1 VRPPKLVTAA
11 LVGYLIGT
19 FPSADLAAKRVS
31 GGAIDLR
38 AAGSGNPGGMNARRL
53 LGRQAGAAV
62 ITADVA
68 KGATA
73 GLVGRLVAGR
83 TGSHVAATAAVVGHC
98 YPVWRGFRGG
108 KGVAT
113 SAGQC
118 LATFPASVPITA
130 AGAALTASA
139 GGERRAMTM
148 TAVSCVVWVMAALVW
163 WRKRWPNLWGPR
175 VTAALPIAALVSSAV
190 VLGRFAAPP
199 ADAPAAA
206 GQHRQPSA
214 TATISSSR

>member
-19 FPSADLAAKRVS
+19 FPSADLAARRVS
-31 GGAIDLR
+31 GGEIDLR
-38 AAGSGNPGGMNARRL
+38 TAGSGNPGGMNARRL
-53 LGRQAGAAV
+53 LGRRAGTSV

-98 YPVWRGFRGG
+98 YPVWNGFRGG

-118 LATFPASVPITA
+118 LATFPVSVPITA
-130 AGAALTASA
+130 AGAALTASSA
-139 GGERRAMTM
+139 GERRAMTA
-148 TAVSCVVWVMAALVW
+148 TAASCVVWVVTALLW

-175 VTAALPIAALVSSAV
+175 VTAALPVAALVSSAV
-190 VLGRFAAPP
+190 VLGRFAVRPT
-199 ADAPAAA
+199 DAPA
-206 GQHRQPSA
+206 GVQPRA

>member
-1 VRPPKLVTAA
+1 MRPPKLVTAA

-19 FPSADLAAKRVS
+19 FPSADLAARRVS
-31 GGAIDLR
+31 GGEIDLR
-38 AAGSGNPGGMNARRL
+38 TAGSGNPGGMNARRL
-53 LGRQAGAAV
+53 LGRRAGTSV

-98 YPVWRGFRGG
+98 YPVWNGFRGG

-118 LATFPASVPITA
+118 LATFPVSVPITA
-130 AGAALTASA
+130 AGAALTASSA
-139 GGERRAMTM
+139 GERRAMTA
-148 TAVSCVVWVMAALVW
+148 TAASCVVWVVTALLW

-175 VTAALPIAALVSSAV
+175 VTAALPVAALVSSAV
-190 VLGRFAAPP
+190 VLGRFAVRPT
-199 ADAPAAA
+199 DAPA
-206 GQHRQPSA
+206 GVQPRA